1 VLSNLVLFHN
11 YFYNEGLQLKRIIA
25 NILLCKNKNVWNK
38 NKKDKNKNTLYFS
51 ALVTGWPGI
60 AVPPGSA
67 HSPQGENKE
76 NKLVN
81 SPKSVIVIFSCLN

>member
-1 VLSNLVLFHN
+1 LPKGREAIPSTVLSNLVFFHN

-38 NKKDKNKNTLYFS
+38 NKKDKNK
-51 ALVTGWPGI
+51 GI

-67 HSPQGENKE
+67 HSP
-76 NKLVN
+76 
-81 SPKSVIVIFSCLN
+81 